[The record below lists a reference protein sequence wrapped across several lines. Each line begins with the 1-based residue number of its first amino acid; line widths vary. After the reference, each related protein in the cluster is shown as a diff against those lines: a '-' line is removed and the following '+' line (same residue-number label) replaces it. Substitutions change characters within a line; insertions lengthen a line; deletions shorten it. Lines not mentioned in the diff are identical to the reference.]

1 MNQKKP
7 ILLLASTGF
16 IIRNLVLGKFAEDII
31 KHRQL
36 VVAVPNA
43 DDEQLKLLL
52 EEKGIEAIDFP
63 LEKVSQDYPSY
74 EYKNLHNYFYRLK
87 QGQKTSKSLDLQTK
101 LWESPGGWKKQLIDK
116 TLIGSGKVLALAGLF
131 HYVEDFYL
139 KKYTEKSITK
149 KWVDILTQVNPSFVL
164 STMLSHAGRY
174 KASFDLPPV
183 LAARHLKIPAGT
195 LIQSWDNLSSKVSV
209 LPDWLEA
216 YWVWSETMAKELS
229 HFNAYIDKQKVKVI
243 GSPQFDF
250 HLEKDIVEPR
260 EKFCRENGLD
270 ATKKFILVGTGTER
284 WMPDESLKILSLVNE
299 IHTLLPDLQI
309 LLRLHP
315 KDHGNRW
322 ASKRGTALWNG
333 GIIFQFTSPNK
344 HMDEGGFIPPHDF
357 YKNQVN
363 TIYHSE
369 MVLNSSS
376 TITVDAAILDK
387 PIICFGYDK
396 NFDPKFPEGRAL
408 AYTQSNHYQSLVQ
421 TGGVEVVKSEQECIE
436 AIKKYLANP
445 SLHKE
450 GRKKII
456 DTVTGVPDGKAGIRL
471 SNHILELTTQAPLK
485 TATFAKGQQ
494 VKNISF

>member
-1 MNQKKP
+1 MDQTRP

-16 IIRNLVLGKFAEDII
+16 IIRNLVLGKFAEEII
-31 KHRQL
+31 KHRKL
-36 VVAVPNA
+36 VVAVPNE

-52 EEKGIEAIDFP
+52 EEKGIEAIHFP
-63 LEKVSQDYPSY
+63 LEKINNGYPIY
-74 EYKNLHNYFYRLK
+74 EYKILHNYFYRLK
-87 QGQKTSKSLDLQTK
+87 QGQKSSKSLELQTK
-101 LWESPGGWKKQLIDK
+101 LWETPGGWKKQLIDK
-116 TLIGSGKVLALAGLF
+116 ILIGSGKVLASVGLF
-131 HYVEDFYL
+131 HYFENFYL
-139 KKYTEKSITK
+139 NKYTEKPITSE
-149 KWVDILTQVNPSFVL
+149 WVDILNQVNPSFVL

-174 KASFDLPPV
+174 MASFDLPPV
-183 LAARHLKIPAGT
+183 LAARQLNIPAGT

-216 YWVWSETMAKELS
+216 YWTWSETMSKELY
-229 HFNAYIDKQKVKVI
+229 HFYPNINKHKVKVI

-284 WMPDESLKILSLVNE
+284 WMPDESLKILSLVNKLK
-299 IHTLLPDLQI
+299 TLMPDLQV

-315 KDHGNRW
+315 KDHGSRW
-322 ASKRGTALWNG
+322 ASKRGTALWDG
-333 GIIFQFTSPNK
+333 RVIFQFTSPHK
-344 HMDEGGFIPPHDF
+344 HMDEGGFIPPRDF

-387 PIICFGYDK
+387 PIICFGYDAAY
-396 NFDPKFPEGRAL
+396 DPKFPEGRAL

-421 TGGVEVVKSEQECIE
+421 TGGVEVVKSEQECIK
-436 AIKKYLANP
+436 AIKMYLTDP

-450 GRKKII
+450 GRKKIT

-471 SNHILELTTQAPLK
+471 SNDILDLTTKVPLK
-485 TATFAKGQQ
+485 NTKFAKGQK
-494 VKNISF
+494 VKNIS